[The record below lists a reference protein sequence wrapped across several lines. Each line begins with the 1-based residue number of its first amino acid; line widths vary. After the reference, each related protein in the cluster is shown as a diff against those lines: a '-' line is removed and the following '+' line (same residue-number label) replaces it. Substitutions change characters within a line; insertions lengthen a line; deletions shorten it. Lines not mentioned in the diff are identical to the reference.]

1 MPIQTRNLAGRAG
14 RWSADHWK
22 TALVGWLALVA
33 VAVFAGGAVGTTK
46 QKDAD
51 GATGETAKAVKI
63 LDQAGFQTPA
73 GESVLVQS
81 KTLTVR
87 DAAFR
92 AAIADVTRRLAGQ
105 RDVTRIVSPLAPGHV
120 GQVSKDGR
128 SALIEFDIRGEQS
141 KAKDKVEP
149 IMAAVAAAQK
159 AHPSL
164 YVGEFGYGSANHELQ
179 DTMDK
184 DMQRAELTSLPV
196 TLVILLFAFGALIAA
211 GLPVLLAFSGVLAT
225 TGLAQVASHVVPAS
239 DATQSVILLIGMA
252 VGVDYSLFY
261 IRREREERA
270 NGLSHRDAL
279 LKTASTSGQAVLIS
293 GLTVLIAM
301 AGMLFTGSK
310 IFTSIAVGSMLMV
323 AVALIGSLSVLP
335 ALLSKF
341 GDRVDRGRIP
351 LLGRLQA
358 RRSEP
363 RVWSFVL
370 DRVVRRPALSAA
382 LAAGLLVA
390 LALPAF
396 SLHTQLPSFT
406 DLPKSIG
413 IVATYDRIQTAF
425 PGAQTPAEVVV
436 KADDVTA
443 PAVQDGIRQ
452 LERQALATGQMTQ
465 PIQTRVNPSGT
476 VATISIPL
484 QGDGND
490 SAAQQALQTLRDR
503 VIPATVGAVGGTE
516 VAVAG
521 QTAATSDFNR
531 TMKSHMPIVFG
542 FVLALVFALLLVTF
556 RSIVVAVK
564 AVLLNLL
571 SVGAAYGILV
581 AIFQHHWA
589 EGLLGFHSNGA
600 IATWLPLFLFVILF
614 GLSMDYHVFI
624 LSRVKELVDGGM
636 ETGEAVATGIKRTA
650 STVTSAAIVMVGVF
664 AIFATLNTLDM
675 KQMGVGLAVAILI
688 DATLI
693 RAVLLPAT
701 MKLLGDWN
709 WYLPRWLEWLPSLDH
724 EPKDDTDAEPDM
736 AMAA

>member
-105 RDVTRIVSPLAPGHV
+105 RDVTRIVSPLAPGHM

-363 RVWSFVL
+363 RIWAFVL

-490 SAAQQALQTLRDR
+490 SAAQQALRTLRDR

-581 AIFQHHWA
+581 AIFQHRWA